1 MQRHQWVLHRWM
13 QQIKL
18 VRVRCLV
25 LQREQQDLLQCRQRV
40 WPHQQGSHLVVVVVA
55 ANQGQANRTDRQQAQ
70 QQIMRHDHRQPV
82 QVVLRQPRPL
92 VISSAY
98 LRNQMVMLDLVR
110 VQQRQEDLQ
119 ARVNVVALQTLRLHQ
134 QVVRARAQ
142 RMLMAVQESVR
153 PQCSVIY
160 LVALQQVMLK
170 AQQLKVVRDLQV
182 VAKAQRVAQLR

>member
-1 MQRHQWVLHRWM
+1 M

-18 VRVRCLV
+18 VKVRCLV
-25 LQREQQDLLQCRQRV
+25 LQREQQDLLQCRQRRV
-40 WPHQQGSHLVVVVVA
+40 RHLQRDSRLVA
-55 ANQGQANRTDRQQAQ
+55 ANQANRTDHQQGVL
-70 QQIMRHDHRQPV
+70 QIMRHDHRQPV
-82 QVVLRQPRPL
+82 QVVLRQRRPL
-92 VISSAY
+92 VTSSAY
-98 LRNQMVMLDLVR
+98 HRNQMVMLDLVR

-134 QVVRARAQ
+134 QVARARAQ

>member
-1 MQRHQWVLHRWM
+1 MR
-13 QQIKL
+13 QIRPVK
-18 VRVRCLV
+18 VRCLV

-40 WPHQQGSHLVVVVVA
+40 WHHQQGSHLVVVVVA
-55 ANQGQANRTDRQQAQ
+55 AANQANKTDHQQAQ
-70 QQIMRHDHRQPV
+70 QQIMRHDHRQLV

-98 LRNQMVMLDLVR
+98 RRNQMVMLDLVR
-110 VQQRQEDLQ
+110 VRQRQEDLQ

-134 QVVRARAQ
+134 QVARARAQ

>member
-40 WPHQQGSHLVVVVVA
+40 WHHQQDSHLVVVVVA
-55 ANQGQANRTDRQQAQ
+55 AANQANRTDHQQAQ

-98 LRNQMVMLDLVR
+98 RRNQMVMLDLVR
-110 VQQRQEDLQ
+110 VRQRQEDLQ

-134 QVVRARAQ
+134 QVARARAQ

-153 PQCSVIY
+153 PRCSGIY

-182 VAKAQRVAQLR
+182 VAKAQRVARLR

>member
-40 WPHQQGSHLVVVVVA
+40 WHHQQDSHLVVVVVA
-55 ANQGQANRTDRQQAQ
+55 AANQANRTDHQQGVL
-70 QQIMRHDHRQPV
+70 QIMRHAHRQPV
-82 QVVLRQPRPL
+82 RVVLRQPRPL

-98 LRNQMVMLDLVR
+98 HRNQMVMLDLVR
-110 VQQRQEDLQ
+110 VRQRQEDLQ

-134 QVVRARAQ
+134 QVARARAQ
-142 RMLMAVQESVR
+142 RMLMAVQETVR
-153 PQCSVIY
+153 LQC
-160 LVALQQVMLK
+160 
-170 AQQLKVVRDLQV
+170 
-182 VAKAQRVAQLR
+182 

>member
-1 MQRHQWVLHRWM
+1 M

-18 VRVRCLV
+18 VKVRCLV

-40 WPHQQGSHLVVVVVA
+40 WHLQRDSPLVA
-55 ANQGQANRTDRQQAQ
+55 ANQGQANRTDHQQGV

-98 LRNQMVMLDLVR
+98 HRSQMVMLDRVR
-110 VQQRQEDLQ
+110 VRQRQEDLQ

-134 QVVRARAQ
+134 QVARARAQ
-142 RMLMAVQESVR
+142 RMLMAVQVSVR
-153 PQCSVIY
+153 PQCSVIC
-160 LVALQQVMLK
+160 LVALQQVMPK
-170 AQQLKVVRDLQV
+170 AQQHKVVRQQV
-182 VAKAQRVAQLR
+182 VDRDRQVAQLR

>member
-1 MQRHQWVLHRWM
+1 M

-18 VRVRCLV
+18 VKVRCLV

-40 WPHQQGSHLVVVVVA
+40 WHLQRDSPLVA
-55 ANQGQANRTDRQQAQ
+55 ANQDQANRTDHQQAQ

-98 LRNQMVMLDLVR
+98 RRNQMVMLDLVR
-110 VQQRQEDLQ
+110 VRQRQEDLQ

-134 QVVRARAQ
+134 QVARARAQ
-142 RMLMAVQESVR
+142 RMLMAVQVSVR
-153 PQCSVIY
+153 PQCSVIC
-160 LVALQQVMLK
+160 LVALQQVMPK

-182 VAKAQRVAQLR
+182 VDRDRPVVRLR

>member
-1 MQRHQWVLHRWM
+1 M
-13 QQIKL
+13 QQIRPVK
-18 VRVRCLV
+18 VRYLV
-25 LQREQQDLLQCRQRV
+25 LQREQQDLLQCRQRRV
-40 WPHQQGSHLVVVVVA
+40 RHLQRGPPLVA

-110 VQQRQEDLQ
+110 VRQRQEDLQ

-134 QVVRARAQ
+134 QVDRARVQ
-142 RMLMAVQESVR
+142 RMLMAVQVSVR
-153 PQCSVIY
+153 PQCSVIC
-160 LVALQQVMLK
+160 LVAQQQVMPK
-170 AQQLKVVRDLQV
+170 AQQLKVVDRDRQQV
-182 VAKAQRVAQLR
+182 VDRDRQVAQLR

>member
-1 MQRHQWVLHRWM
+1 M
-13 QQIKL
+13 QQIRP

-40 WPHQQGSHLVVVVVA
+40 WHLQRDSPLVA
-55 ANQGQANRTDRQQAQ
+55 ANQANRTDHQQAQ

-98 LRNQMVMLDLVR
+98 RRNQMVMLDLVR

-134 QVVRARAQ
+134 QVGRARVQ
-142 RMLMAVQESVR
+142 RMLMAVQVSVR
-153 PQCSVIY
+153 PQCSVIC
-160 LVALQQVMLK
+160 LVALQQAMPK
-170 AQQLKVVRDLQV
+170 AQQLKVDRDRQQV
-182 VAKAQRVAQLR
+182 VDRGRQVAQLR

>member
-1 MQRHQWVLHRWM
+1 M

-18 VRVRCLV
+18 VKVRCLV

-40 WPHQQGSHLVVVVVA
+40 HLLLQDLHLVVVVVA
-55 ANQGQANRTDRQQAQ
+55 AANRANQANRTDHQQAQ

-98 LRNQMVMLDLVR
+98 RRNQMVMLDRVR
-110 VQQRQEDLQ
+110 VRQRQEDLQ
-119 ARVNVVALQTLRLHQ
+119 ARVSVVALQTLRLHQ
-134 QVVRARAQ
+134 QVDRARVQ
-142 RMLMAVQESVR
+142 RMLMAVQVSVR
-153 PQCSVIY
+153 PQCSVIC

-170 AQQLKVVRDLQV
+170 AQQLKMMDS
-182 VAKAQRVAQLR
+182 RVQLR

>member
-1 MQRHQWVLHRWM
+1 M

-40 WPHQQGSHLVVVVVA
+40 WPHQQGSHLVVVVVV

-110 VQQRQEDLQ
+110 VRQRQEDLQ
-119 ARVNVVALQTLRLHQ
+119 ARVNVVALRTLRHHQ
-134 QVVRARAQ
+134 QVDRARVQ
-142 RMLMAVQESVR
+142 RMLMAVQVSVR
-153 PQCSVIY
+153 PQCSVIC
-160 LVALQQVMLK
+160 LVAQQQVMPK
-170 AQQLKVVRDLQV
+170 AQQQV
-182 VAKAQRVAQLR
+182 VDRDRQQVVDRDRQVAQLR